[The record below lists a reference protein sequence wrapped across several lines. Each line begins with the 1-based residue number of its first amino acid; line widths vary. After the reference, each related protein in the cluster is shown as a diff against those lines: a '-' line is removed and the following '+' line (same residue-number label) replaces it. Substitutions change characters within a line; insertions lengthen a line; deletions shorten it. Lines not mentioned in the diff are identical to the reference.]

1 MQYPINTDH
10 ELISENTRLKKR
22 IQELESCEAEMKKA
36 KEVLRIA
43 EQKYNTIFETT
54 GTTVIIIE
62 DDMTVSHANNGFQ
75 SLTGYKKE
83 DIENKKKW
91 TDFIHPGDLEFMRDH
106 HKRRRMHPEDTI
118 KSYEF
123 RLIYRDA
130 GIKNVL
136 ITIDLLP
143 GTKSS
148 IASLIDIT
156 DRKKAEESLKE
167 SELMYRQLFMNA
179 PAAIYE
185 VDYRTRR
192 FISINDI
199 IPVLTGYSR
208 DELMK
213 MDPWDLF
220 TEESKSVYIARMKLM
235 SEHKDVSN
243 SQEYSLRKK
252 EGGILWVNT
261 SINYTIENG
270 LPVKARIV
278 AHDITKSKQ
287 AEEEREKL
295 ISELKNALSDIKT
308 LSGLLPICASC
319 KKIRDDKGYWNQIES
334 YIQNH
339 SRAAFSHGICPDCA
353 KKLYPEYYKDK

>member
-1 MQYPINTDH
+1 MQNPSVSYQ
-10 ELISENTRLKKR
+10 ELISENIRLKQR
-22 IQELESCEAEMKKA
+22 LVELETSETALKKA
-36 KEVLRIA
+36 EEALAIA
-43 EQKYNTIFETT
+43 EQRYNTIFETT
-54 GTTVIIIE
+54 GTTVIIIN
-62 DDMTVSHANNGFQ
+62 DDMTISHSNNGFL
-75 SLTGYKKE
+75 SLTGYTRDE
-83 DIENKKKW
+83 IEGNKKW
-91 TDFIHPGDLEFMRDH
+91 TEFIY
-106 HKRRRMHPEDTI
+106 PEDLDMMIASHKSRREHPDGTI

-123 RLIYRDA
+123 RLIHRD
-130 GIKNVL
+130 GIIKNVL

-156 DRKKAEESLKE
+156 DRKKAEESLRE
-167 SELMYRQLFMNA
+167 SEKMYRQLFMNA

-192 FISINDI
+192 FTSINDI

-208 DELMK
+208 AELME
-213 MDPWDLF
+213 MDPWELF
-220 TEESKSVYIARMKLM
+220 TEESKCIYIERMNM
-235 SEHKDVSN
+235 MKDHRDISS

-252 EGGILWVNT
+252 DGGTFWVNT
-261 SINYTIENG
+261 NINYTIENG

-278 AHDITKSKQ
+278 AHDITERKK

-295 ISELKNALSDIKT
+295 ISELKKALSDIKT

-334 YIQNH
+334 YIQSH
-339 SRAAFSHGICPDCA
+339 SGAEFSHGICPDCA